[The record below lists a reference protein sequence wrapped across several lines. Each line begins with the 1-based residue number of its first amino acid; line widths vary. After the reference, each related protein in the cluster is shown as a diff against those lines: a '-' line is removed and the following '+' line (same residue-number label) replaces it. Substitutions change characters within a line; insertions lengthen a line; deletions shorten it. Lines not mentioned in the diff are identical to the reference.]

1 MPPKE
6 RSTTSNPKKVSKTSS
21 NVQAQITELQ
31 CQVRELTQNLEIT
44 YGVIQCMENAISK
57 LVTRGEDHHSQVIE
71 AIESLASD
79 LPNRPEPDAPTVTN
93 MNPTLKQAKII
104 PAPRKYKVMDGE
116 RRAFKRAVRK
126 PLIIKYVI
134 KHDDPEMD
142 EIEAQGLYSTILKER
157 TTVLAALIQH
167 LQERWRQYDEQ
178 QADSH
183 DEQQVY
189 NNDEQQVDSN
199 SDRQVDSDDENTDEN
214 SDGSSSEDERHTR
227 RMAVASFE
235 SSACEKSGIDLSICE
250 RHWAAKHFLSE
261 GWNNLKKKGSKER
274 RPGKRALSDSDS
286 NDQQRQSSKRLHQGN
301 EDDDNIRNEA
311 LQINH

>member
-1 MPPKE
+1 
-6 RSTTSNPKKVSKTSS
+6 
-21 NVQAQITELQ
+21 
-31 CQVRELTQNLEIT
+31 
-44 YGVIQCMENAISK
+44 MENAISK

-116 RRAFKRAVRK
+116 RRPFKWAVRK

-142 EIEAQGLYSTILKER
+142 EIEAQGLYSTILKEH

-199 SDRQVDSDDENTDEN
+199 SNRQVDSDDENTDEN
-214 SDGSSSEDERHTR
+214 SNRSRSEDERHSEQGKGDGVSDPLMISWKKLPKLAR

-261 GWNNLKKKGSKER
+261 GWNNLKKKGSKE
-274 RPGKRALSDSDS
+274 
-286 NDQQRQSSKRLHQGN
+286 
-301 EDDDNIRNEA
+301 
-311 LQINH
+311 